1 MGFAQSRGMQMLN
14 RLIAVVILAIGLT
27 RAPCS
32 ADGNRSAEGGSGAR
46 THRASVY
53 YLFSADESEGRQRAV
68 SLGRRLRV
76 EAVDLELFIIA
87 RGTTDPMPADIVSLQ
102 ADAVEQ
108 SLDLPEYIRAHLFG
122 DGDYFAVV
130 DGDGRTRISG
140 GGNRLW
146 DIFTVRTDVEVK
158 TWAKIK
164 DLFN

>member
-1 MGFAQSRGMQMLN
+1 LGFAQSRGMQMLN
-14 RLIAVVILAIGLT
+14 RLIAVVILAIGLMRT
-27 RAPCS
+27 PCS
-32 ADGNRSAEGGSGAR
+32 ADGNGSAEGSGAR

-53 YLFSADESEGRQRAV
+53 YLFSVDESEGRERAV
-68 SLGRRLRV
+68 SLGRHLRE
-76 EAVDLELFIIA
+76 EAVDLKLFIIA
-87 RGTTDPMPADIVSLQ
+87 RGATDPMPADIVSLQ
-102 ADAVEQ
+102 ADAVDQ
-108 SLDLPEYIRAHLFG
+108 SLDLPEYIRARLFR

-140 GGNRLW
+140 VGNRLG